1 MNVNNVSSWPQLN
14 RIWETGKERNRG
26 IGEKGKEGGET
37 ERERERELARGGGAQ
52 NGKEWHLP
60 GTVSQGFQ
68 ESKLIWV
75 LKGGW
80 CSTRRKRQ
88 SEHSLQN
95 HSHGSNVLI
104 GNWEKVQS
112 DRSIEKSREGRGREV
127 GTFTSYSCIAS
138 NCQLSDLKQHM
149 FIVSRFLWV
158 KLSSL
163 LRVLPG
169 WNCKVSWVCDL
180 FWGCFQCGAIA
191 NKSR

>member
-1 MNVNNVSSWPQLN
+1 M
-14 RIWETGKERNRG
+14 REREREKQGHRG
-26 IGEKGKEGGET
+26 ESEGGRGDRKR
-37 ERERERELARGGGAQ
+37 ERERERERARKGWWSTERKGMTSARNNQ
-52 NGKEWHLP
+52 SRLP
-60 GTVSQGFQ
+60 GKD
-68 ESKLIWV
+68 ELIWV

-112 DRSIEKSREGRGREV
+112 DWSIEKRREGRGREV
-127 GTFTSYSCIAS
+127 GTFTSYCCIAS

-158 KLSSL
+158 KLSSR

-180 FWGCFQCGAIA
+180 FWGCFQFGALA